1 MRWGFLIS
9 ILLLLSC
16 TEEKEIFETI
26 RNHSEIVDKFLQ
38 EKDKY
43 EVQILYTQIDRDE
56 HQNPKITSH
65 TFNYDSTQYFYPA
78 STVKMPVAFLAL
90 QRMNELGL
98 PPDAIMRIDSVRP
111 PQTKTYVDTSSST
124 GFPSVSHFI
133 EKIFAVSDNDAY
145 NRLYEF
151 LGQDYIN
158 NELQEKE
165 IFTNSRIVTR
175 VGVSGFTTEDNRYTN
190 PVSFYDQNE
199 KLLHQQN
206 ESKSTGNY
214 FRKLNNTLKGKGYYA
229 DALDSIIYEQ
239 FEMGQKNFINL
250 KDLEASLMRVVL
262 PEMFVA
268 NESYDLGESDYS
280 FLYHTMQKRP
290 REHNYLADQTDAYYD
305 SYVKFFLFG
314 DSKEQMP
321 DHIKILN
328 KVGFAYG
335 YLTDCAYIID
345 LENGIEFFLTAM
357 VHVNENQ
364 IYNDGKYE
372 YDEGIKFLAELGKGI
387 YQIEKDRERKFLPDL
402 TRYMKQN

>member
-16 TEEKEIFETI
+16 TEEEEIFETI
-26 RNHSEIVDKFLQ
+26 RNQSEIVDKFLQ

-56 HQNPKITSH
+56 HQNPSLRSFI
-65 TFNYDSTQYFYPA
+65 FNYDSTQYFYPA

-206 ESKSTGNY
+206 ENKSTGNY
-214 FRKLNNTLKGKGYYA
+214 FKKLNNTLKGKGYYA

>member
-26 RNHSEIVDKFLQ
+26 RNQSEIVDKFLQ

-206 ESKSTGNY
+206 ENKSTGNY
-214 FRKLNNTLKGKGYYA
+214 FKKLNNTLKGKGYYA

>member
-16 TEEKEIFETI
+16 TEEEEIFETI

-56 HQNPKITSH
+56 HQNPSLRSFI
-65 TFNYDSTQYFYPA
+65 FNYDSTQYFYPA

-175 VGVSGFTTEDNRYTN
+175 VGVSGFATEDNRYTN

-206 ESKSTGNY
+206 ENKSTGNY
-214 FRKLNNTLKGKGYYA
+214 FKKLNNTLKGKGYYA